1 MRASACAG
9 MDPNRVWCD
18 WCAAGTASALFHRWY
33 CVCYRRR
40 EFSKQSAPDAK
51 ADVKADA
58 AAPTD
63 TAAPTGGATKDA
75 ADVIARAN
83 GMGLGDSRLRLQ
95 TS

>member
-1 MRASACAG
+1 MRLVCCGNGFGAV
-9 MDPNRVWCD
+9 PP
-18 WCAAGTASALFHRWY
+18 Y

-51 ADVKADA
+51 ADGKADA

-83 GMGLGDSRLRLQ
+83 GMGLGASRLRLQ